1 MELVMPNNYVVLE
14 EEEMMYLD
22 GGEIATAMTGFEN
35 AFYAKVTGK

>member
-22 GGEIATAMTGFEN
+22 GGWSASVLGNNLWGA
-35 AFYAKVTGK
+35 AKNLR